1 MMKAISVSEIN
12 EQIKEIIEG
21 DPRFASVLIEGE
33 ISNYKL
39 NGASGH
45 LYFTLKDDK
54 SVIKAVMFRG
64 YATKLNF
71 EPRDGMKVQVLA
83 KLTVYTPGGSYQ
95 LQALAM
101 KQAGLGDLYERMEEL
116 KSKLAKEGLFDSDK
130 KQKIPFMP
138 KTIGVITSKTGA
150 VIRDIINVST
160 RRNPNVNIKLYPV
173 SVQGDKSA
181 EEIAEAV
188 KYMNENQVADVLI
201 VGRGGGSI
209 EDLWSFNEEI
219 VVRAI
224 AESKIPVISAVGHET
239 DWTLT
244 DYVSDLRA
252 PTPSAA
258 AELAVKDVSE
268 LKEKILEYKKYLTNK
283 ILEKVKYA
291 RISLENDRRKLKDP
305 TQIINEARLKIDK
318 NIDILYKE
326 IVNHL
331 KVNRS
336 LVEKFNI
343 KLKAYNVFN
352 TLDRGYA
359 LIIKD
364 GKYVSDDSEIKKGD
378 KIDIRFKKEIRKA
391 TIDE

>member
-1 MMKAISVSEIN
+1 
-12 EQIKEIIEG
+12 
-21 DPRFASVLIEGE
+21 
-33 ISNYKL
+33 
-39 NGASGH
+39 
-45 LYFTLKDDK
+45 
-54 SVIKAVMFRG
+54 
-64 YATKLNF
+64 
-71 EPRDGMKVQVLA
+71 
-83 KLTVYTPGGSYQ
+83 
-95 LQALAM
+95 M

-116 KSKLAKEGLFDSDK
+116 KSKLAKEGVFDSDK